1 MKELS
6 EEVGF
11 PYKLLLFFVF
21 FQYCFFG
28 WRFGSQVGEV
38 KLGTVG
44 SCALFT
50 YPAGWLYFVS
60 GILKSVYV

>member
-6 EEVGF
+6 VEVEF

-28 WRFGSQVGEV
+28 WRFGSQESEV
-38 KLGTVG
+38 KLETVG
-44 SCALFT
+44 SCAFFT

-60 GILKSVYV
+60 GILESACV